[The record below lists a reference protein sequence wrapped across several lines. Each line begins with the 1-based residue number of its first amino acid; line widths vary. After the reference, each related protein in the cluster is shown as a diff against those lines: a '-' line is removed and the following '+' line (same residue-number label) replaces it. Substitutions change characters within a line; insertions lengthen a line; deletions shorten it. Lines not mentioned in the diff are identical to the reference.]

1 MDATEII
8 IMTVVMVGGTL
19 LLLAI
24 ILALMSAVTSGVL
37 GRVGRRSRE
46 AAQQQYPNARLIDAA
61 VSFWGQQSRG
71 VGQVR
76 GNGTLIVTND
86 AVIFQMWGP
95 IQEYRIPMNAIQSIE
110 NPRAFLGKTQGVLL
124 LKINFLNDSG
134 QPDAMAWRLRDLS
147 RVQQVI
153 EEARA

>member
-8 IMTVVMVGGTL
+8 VMVGGTL

-24 ILALMSAVTSGVL
+24 ILAFMSAVTRGVL

-86 AVIFQMWGP
+86 AVIFRKMSVKGGGAAVAKGGGKAGRRGGELAV
-95 IQEYRIPMNAIQSIE
+95 IS
-110 NPRAFLGKTQGVLL
+110 NPTTEAAVGKTSSYQLETL
-124 LKINFLNDSG
+124 
-134 QPDAMAWRLRDLS
+134 PDGAGLTFKL
-147 RVQQVI
+147 
-153 EEARA
+153 EEGPRG